1 MWSYGPVVFSRP
13 YTIPGARLADLRG
26 TLLGMG
32 DQESGRIALVTG
44 GAVRVGRTIVEALVD
59 DGFDVLI
66 HYAASAEE
74 AREAREHF
82 LSRGARVELCRADL
96 ADRTAVGGLAAR
108 ARRFGGGKL
117 DLLVHN
123 AANFE
128 RVAPDALEAGAWDRA
143 MALNATAPYLLTL
156 ALAPELRAAR
166 GSVVAIGCLSAERP
180 YKHYIP
186 YSISKAA
193 LVSAM
198 QGLSLALA
206 PDVRVNV
213 VSPGTVLPPEG
224 IDDERRERIRRKIP
238 LGRIG
243 EPSDV
248 ARAVLFFAKNHFVT
262 GQVLAVDGG
271 RSIV

>member
-1 MWSYGPVVFSRP
+1 MSEQQR
-13 YTIPGARLADLRG
+13 
-26 TLLGMG
+26 
-32 DQESGRIALVTG
+32 GRIALVTG

-59 DGFDVLI
+59 DGYEVLI
-66 HYAASAEE
+66 HYAASEAS

-96 ADRTAVGGLAAR
+96 SDRTGVSGLAAR
-108 ARRFGGGKL
+108 ARRFGAGKL

-123 AANFE
+123 AAHFE
-128 RVAPDALEAGAWDRA
+128 RVPPDELDAGAWDRA

-156 ALAPELRAAR
+156 ALAAELRAAR
-166 GSVVAIGCLSAERP
+166 GSVVAIGCVSADRP
-180 YKHYIP
+180 FKHYIP

-198 QGLSLALA
+198 QGFSLALA

-213 VSPGTVLPPEG
+213 VSPGTVLPPDDV
-224 IDDERRERIRRKIP
+224 DDERRERLRRKIP

-243 EPSDV
+243 DPADV